1 MEIEANLEFNYGE
14 VLSKIKGTSIKALQG
29 TIRDVAKDML
39 NDILVRDFP
48 AGRATKSYVTTGQLA
63 DTICVEG
70 NGLELMIYVDPAKLS
85 LEPYI
90 DGWLGVHEGIHGEDF
105 REPLV
110 EGLNEGGISGSVV
123 YPAGHSAKHF
133 MQRAFQQYTK
143 TFLNL
148 LARELR
154 GAGFE
159 VTVG

>member
-1 MEIEANLEFNYGE
+1 MEIEANLEFDYGE

-48 AGRATKSYVTTGQLA
+48 AGRATKSYITTGQLA

-70 NGLELMIYVDPAKLS
+70 NGLDLLIYVDPAKLS

-90 DGWLGVHEGIHGEDF
+90 DGWLGVHESIYGEDF

-110 EGLNEGGISGSVV
+110 EGLNEGRSEEKKIIALRMFR
-123 YPAGHSAKHF
+123 AGMKLDNIADMVDASKDEI
-133 MQRAFQQYTK
+133 RSWIGK
-143 TFLNL
+143 
-148 LARELR
+148 
-154 GAGFE
+154 
-159 VTVG
+159 